1 MMKNFIVFEK
11 LGEGSFSTV
20 LKVKRQSDQQEYA
33 MKKVRMGQLKEKE
46 KENSLNEIR
55 ILASIQHPN
64 IIGYKE
70 AFYEEQS
77 QCLCIVMEYAD
88 QGDLQQHI
96 QQHIQ
101 HKQYFQEIEIWKMI
115 YQVVLALRTLH
126 QMKILHRDL
135 KSANVFLH
143 QSNYKLGD
151 MNVSK
156 VAKKD
161 LVYTQTGTP
170 YYASPEVW
178 RDQPYDAKSDIW
190 SLGCVAYEMATLKP
204 PFRAQNME
212 GLYKRVQR
220 GLFERI
226 PSKFSGELMTIIGLC
241 LQVQSKSRPSCN
253 QLLNNP
259 ILLRN
264 ARQFITESRISQQTQ
279 SSQAGSNILLQTI
292 KLPKNLKQLKEK
304 LPKSKYL
311 IESANKSYDESQ
323 VNSTYLPKIHNQKEI
338 RSNCSVP
345 PLKSDRYQ
353 QQQQQQ
359 QQQQHA
365 QINSL
370 HEDRSKSIANS
381 VQMLEQERIR
391 QKKLLEKQQ
400 NLKISV
406 IHQNAIPYINSS
418 SSQIQNLY
426 LNKPNNHESNQQ
438 KQYSEA
444 PKPIWWG

>member
-1 MMKNFIVFEK
+1 MKNFIVFEK

-64 IIGYKE
+64 IIAYKE
-70 AFYEEQS
+70 AFYDEQS
-77 QCLCIVMEYAD
+77 QYLCIVMEYAD

-96 QQHIQ
+96 QQHIK

-115 YQVVLALRTLH
+115 YQVLLALRTLH

-178 RDQPYDAKSDIW
+178 RDQPYDTKSDIW

-212 GLYKRVQR
+212 GLYKKVQK

-241 LQVQSKSRPSCN
+241 LQVHSKSRPSCI
-253 QLLNNP
+253 QLLSNP

-264 ARQFITESRISQQTQ
+264 ARQFIIESRISQQTQ
-279 SSQAGSNILLQTI
+279 SSQNVSNILLQTI
-292 KLPKNLKQLKEK
+292 KLPKNLKYLKEK

-311 IESANKSYDESQ
+311 IENANKSYDESL
-323 VNSTYLPKIHNQKEI
+323 VNSSFLPKINNQKEI
-338 RSNCSVP
+338 RLNGSVP

-353 QQQQQQ
+353 LQQQIS
-359 QQQQHA
+359 
-365 QINSL
+365 QINSQ
-370 HEDRSKSIANS
+370 HEDRSKYTANS
-381 VQMLEQERIR
+381 VQMLEMERIR
-391 QKKLLEKQQ
+391 QKKLLKKQQ
-400 NLKISV
+400 NQKISI

-426 LNKPNNHESNQQ
+426 QNKLSNNEQNQQ
-438 KQYSEA
+438 KYNSEA
-444 PKPIWWG
+444 PKPIRWG

>member
-1 MMKNFIVFEK
+1 MKNFTVFEK

-20 LKVKRQSDQQEYA
+20 LRVKRQSDQQEYA

-55 ILASIQHPN
+55 ILASISHPN

-70 AFYEEQS
+70 AFYDEQS
-77 QCLCIVMEYAD
+77 QSLCVVMEYAD
-88 QGDLQQHI
+88 QGDLQQQI
-96 QQHIQ
+96 QQHI
-101 HKQYFQEIEIWKMI
+101 HKKQLIQEIEIWKMI
-115 YQVVLALRTLH
+115 YQMTIALRTLH

-143 QSNYKLGD
+143 QGNYKLGD

-190 SLGCVAYEMATLKP
+190 SLGCVAYEMAALKP

-212 GLYKRVQR
+212 GLYKKVQR
-220 GLFERI
+220 GLYERI
-226 PSKFSGELMTIIGLC
+226 PSKFSGELMTVIGLC
-241 LQVQSKSRPSCN
+241 LQVQSKQRPTCA

-264 ARQFITESRISQQTQ
+264 ARQFIIESRVSQQTQ
-279 SSQAGSNILLQTI
+279 SSHAGSNILLQTI

-304 LPKSKYL
+304 LPKSKYF
-311 IESANKSYDESQ
+311 IESVNKSYDESQ
-323 VNSTYLPKIHNQKEI
+323 ANSSFLPQINHTKEI
-338 RSNCSVP
+338 RPNCSVP

-353 QQQQQQ
+353 QQQQIQQ
-359 QQQQHA
+359 
-365 QINSL
+365 NSL
-370 HEDRSKSIANS
+370 HEERSKSIVNS
-381 VQMLEQERIR
+381 VQLLEMERIR

-400 NLKISV
+400 NLKISI
-406 IHQNAIPYINSS
+406 IHQNAVPYINSS

-426 LNKPNNHESNQQ
+426 ANKQHNIRDAQ
-438 KQYSEA
+438 KQFIEA

>member
-96 QQHIQ
+96 QQYIK

-115 YQVVLALRTLH
+115 YQVLLALRTLH

-190 SLGCVAYEMATLKP
+190 SLGCVAYEMAALRP

-212 GLYKRVQR
+212 GLYKKVQR

-241 LQVQSKSRPSCN
+241 LQVQSKSRPSCA
-253 QLLNNP
+253 QLLSNP

-279 SSQAGSNILLQTI
+279 SSQAGSNVLLQTI
-292 KLPKNLKQLKEK
+292 KLPKNLKHLKEK

-311 IESANKSYDESQ
+311 IESTNKSYDEYQ
-323 VNSTYLPKIHNQKEI
+323 ANSSILPKINNNQKEI
-338 RSNCSVP
+338 RPNCSVP
-345 PLKSDRYQ
+345 PIKSDRYQ
-353 QQQQQQ
+353 QQQQV
-359 QQQQHA
+359 

-381 VQMLEQERIR
+381 VQMLEMERIR

-426 LNKPNNHESNQQ
+426 VNKIHNHNEQNQQ
-438 KQYSEA
+438 KQYQEA

>member
-1 MMKNFIVFEK
+1 MLKNFIVYEK

-64 IIGYKE
+64 IIAYKE
-70 AFYEEQS
+70 AFYDEQS
-77 QCLCIVMEYAD
+77 QCLCIIMEYAD

-96 QQHIQ
+96 QQQ
-101 HKQYFQEIEIWKMI
+101 LKQKQYFQEIEIWKMI
-115 YQVVLALRTLH
+115 YQVLLALRTLH

-143 QSNYKLGD
+143 ESNYKLGD

-190 SLGCVAYEMATLKP
+190 SLGCVAYEMAALKP
-204 PFRAQNME
+204 PFKAKNME
-212 GLYKRVQR
+212 GLYKKVQR

-241 LQVQSKSRPSCN
+241 LQVQSKSRPSCA
-253 QLLNNP
+253 QLLANP

-279 SSQAGSNILLQTI
+279 SSQNGSMMLLQTI
-292 KLPKNLKQLKEK
+292 KLPKNLRQLKEK
-304 LPKSKYL
+304 LPKSQYL
-311 IESANKSYDESQ
+311 IESGNKSYDESL
-323 VNSTYLPKIHNQKEI
+323 VNRSFLPKIQNQKEI
-338 RSNCSVP
+338 RHNGSVP
-345 PLKSDRYQ
+345 PLKSDSYLQQYQ
-353 QQQQQQ
+353 SYQPT
-359 QQQQHA
+359 

-370 HEDRSKSIANS
+370 NDNKSKHIGNS
-381 VQMLEQERIR
+381 VQILDMERIR

-406 IHQNAIPYINSS
+406 IQQNAIPYNNSS

-426 LNKPNNHESNQQ
+426 QNKLSNHDSNQQ
-438 KQYSEA
+438 KHYSEA